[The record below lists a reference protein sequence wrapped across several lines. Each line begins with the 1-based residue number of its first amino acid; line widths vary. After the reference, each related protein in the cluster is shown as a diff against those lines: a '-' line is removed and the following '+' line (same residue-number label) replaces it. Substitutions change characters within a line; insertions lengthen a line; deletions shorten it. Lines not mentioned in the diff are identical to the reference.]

1 MQTNP
6 TSSEQVIYGIQLW
19 MLNCL
24 YWDGHNYRWAPHHRA
39 VAPEQRGKIAVA
51 VNRALK
57 HRFSGPDE
65 VSDAGRREGNPHR
78 MALSSLND
86 LRALLPRGATV
97 STYFVSETRT
107 AMASR
112 LLVFAVVQG
121 EIIPLA
127 RSAAAVLELQE
138 YAGQVV
144 VPAPRAAA
152 GAHLVALLARALHA
166 DPRALRHH
174 SLEGGH

>member
-6 TSSEQVIYGIQLW
+6 TSDQVTYGVQLW

-97 STYFVSETRT
+97 STLIIVETRSGLS
-107 AMASR
+107 SR
-112 LLVFAVVQG
+112 LLALAVVRG
-121 EIIPLA
+121 EIVSISHA
-127 RSAAAVLELQE
+127 VAAALDLETHG
-138 YAGQVV
+138 GQVI
-144 VPAPRAAA
+144 VPAPRATA
-152 GAHLVALLARALHA
+152 GTFLVAKLARALYG
-166 DPRALRHH
+166 DPQALKHH